1 MREFA
6 LHRKRRLPIISAG
19 EFNTMNIQHAHSA
32 TPVKGDRLCLQIPA
46 LPAQVGKARH
56 AVVDF
61 LRYQGWPQM
70 DTDAVALAIGEAGS
84 NAVCYGK
91 HEDAA
96 SVVSIV
102 CTLLNPL
109 CLQIEVRNRGTEFR
123 PNLDALCALPDNEA
137 THGRG
142 FALMQYLM
150 DEMQV
155 FQEGPETVV
164 RLTKSRTV

>member
-1 MREFA
+1 M
-6 LHRKRRLPIISAG
+6 S
-19 EFNTMNIQHAHSA
+19 TMSIQHAAS
-32 TPVKGDRLCLQIPA
+32 PPLVKGDHLFLQIPA
-46 LPAQVGKARH
+46 LPAQVGSARH
-56 AVVDF
+56 AVADF

-70 DTDAVALAIGEAGS
+70 DTDAVALAVGEAGS

-91 HEDAA
+91 HDDSAA
-96 SVVSIV
+96 VVSII
-102 CTLLNPL
+102 CTFLSPM

-123 PNLDALCALPDNEA
+123 PNLEALCSLPDNEA
-137 THGRG
+137 IHGRG

-164 RLTKSRTV
+164 RLTKSRTP